1 MIYPPISSLTE
12 KTDSR
17 YSLVIATAKRARE
30 ISEDENREV
39 KKPVIEAIR
48 EINSGEVIVV
58 ANASSK
64 VQEPENDTE
73 DLFGDDMDAFAE

>member
-17 YSLVIATAKRARE
+17 YSLVIATAKRARQ
-30 ISEDENREV
+30 ISEDENIEV

-48 EINSGEVIVV
+48 EINSGEVVIVS
-58 ANASSK
+58 NASGSVK
-64 VQEPENDTE
+64 KSENETE
-73 DLFGDDMDAFAE
+73 SLFGDDGDIFAE

>member
-48 EINSGEVIVV
+48 EIHSGEVIVV

-73 DLFGDDMDAFAE
+73 DLFGDDLDAFAE